1 MPEGV
6 KHYCFIKATIAT
18 AIENE
23 PNTIHV
29 VPILVAPK
37 LSLSCIP
44 PQISIIP
51 ITIKAIDN
59 ITIVNIPTP
68 PFRD

>member
-1 MPEGV
+1 M
-6 KHYCFIKATIAT
+6 IAT

-68 PFRD
+68 PFRN